1 MKHADQLI
9 KRILFLPKIDSGD
22 FSKFHVMNSWGE
34 FPNILNGLKIITS
47 IPNFSP

>member
-1 MKHADQLI
+1 MYIDDLPEILNLLPSSI

-34 FPNILNGLKIITS
+34 FPNILNLK
-47 IPNFSP
+47 NE